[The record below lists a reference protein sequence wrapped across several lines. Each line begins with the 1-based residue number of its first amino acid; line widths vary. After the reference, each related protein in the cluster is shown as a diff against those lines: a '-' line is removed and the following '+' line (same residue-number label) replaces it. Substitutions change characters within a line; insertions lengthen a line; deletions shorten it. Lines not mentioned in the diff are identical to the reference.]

1 MYMRS
6 FASLWMT
13 IFKMNE
19 MKHFITIVVGL
30 LLACLPM
37 QAQEKPL
44 VTPDDSIQSLLN
56 RLLPSVNPDVSA
68 HMNLE
73 FYTSAAGYFTEG
85 TFDEAAFKINRVR
98 LEILGSFSKD
108 FNWHFRQSFNKYS
121 NPHALDNLSSSIEFA
136 YVNWKPTDKF
146 NMTIGKQFVAMGGYE
161 YYLNANKVREFSDF
175 NEYVAAYQAGV
186 AAAFNASPTQEW
198 VLQVTNF
205 RSGED
210 EDMYVYGRPM
220 GIAKAKVPVIT
231 TLNWNGLFADKTLQF
246 RYAASWGQQAEGRN
260 ILYLTAANV
269 YEKGPV
275 IAYVDVMYSRQGLDT
290 HCIVSD
296 MQGPLVENPVTAQN
310 TEYLSVIADIDYRF
324 HPHWNAYIKG
334 AYETAGVYKTN
345 GLFEKGL
352 YRTTWNLQGCVEFF
366 PMKGSELMIF
376 GHLLYKGHQLTDRAR
391 ALGAV
396 APDTQRISV
405 GLVYTIPVF

>member
-1 MYMRS
+1 MRKL
-6 FASLWMT
+6 FTLFT
-13 IFKMNE
+13 G
-19 MKHFITIVVGL
+19 V
-30 LLACLPM
+30 LLACLPI
-37 QAQEKPL
+37 QAQEEAL
-44 VTPDDSIQSLLN
+44 VTPDDSIRSLLN
-56 RLLPSVNPDVSA
+56 RLLPTVNPDVSA

-98 LEILGSFSKD
+98 LEILGSFSKE

-121 NPHALDNLSSSIEFA
+121 NPHALDNLSSSIEYA
-136 YVNWKPTDKF
+136 YVNWKPSDKF

-161 YYLNANKVREFSDF
+161 YYLNSNKVREFSDF

-186 AAAFNASPTQEW
+186 AAAFNPSPTQEW

-231 TLNWNGLFADKTLQF
+231 TLNWNGLFADKAIHL

-260 ILYLTAANV
+260 VLYLTAANV

-275 IAYVDVMYSRQGLDT
+275 IAYVDVMYSRQGLDN
-290 HCIVSD
+290 HCIISD
-296 MQGPLVENPVTAQN
+296 MQGPMVENPVTAQH
-310 TEYLSVIADIDYRF
+310 TEYLSVIADFDYRF
-324 HPHWNAYIKG
+324 HPHWNAYVKG

-352 YRTTWNLQGCVEFF
+352 YRTTWNVQGCVEFF
-366 PMKGSELMIF
+366 PMKGSELMVF
-376 GHLLYKGHQLTDRAR
+376 GHLLYKGHHLTDRAR

-396 APDTQRISV
+396 APDTQRVSI

>member
-1 MYMRS
+1 MRKL
-6 FASLWMT
+6 FTLFT
-13 IFKMNE
+13 G
-19 MKHFITIVVGL
+19 V
-30 LLACLPM
+30 LLACLPI
-37 QAQEKPL
+37 QAQEEAL
-44 VTPDDSIQSLLN
+44 VTPDDSIRSLLN
-56 RLLPSVNPDVSA
+56 RLLPTVNPDVSA

-98 LEILGSFSKD
+98 LEILGSFSKE

-121 NPHALDNLSSSIEFA
+121 NPHALDNLSSSIEYA
-136 YVNWKPTDKF
+136 YVNWKPSDKF

-161 YYLNANKVREFSDF
+161 YYLNSNKVREFSDF

-186 AAAFNASPTQEW
+186 AAAFNPSPTQEW

-231 TLNWNGLFADKTLQF
+231 TLNWNGLFADKAIHL

-260 ILYLTAANV
+260 VLYLTAANV

-275 IAYVDVMYSRQGLDT
+275 IAYVDVMYSRQGLDN
-290 HCIVSD
+290 HCIISD
-296 MQGPLVENPVTAQN
+296 MQGPMVENPVTAQH
-310 TEYLSVIADIDYRF
+310 TEYLSVIADFDYRF
-324 HPHWNAYIKG
+324 HPHWNAYVKG

-352 YRTTWNLQGCVEFF
+352 YRTTWNVQGCVEFF
-366 PMKGSELMIF
+366 PMKGSELMLF
-376 GHLLYKGHQLTDRAR
+376 GHLLYKGHHLTDRAR

-396 APDTQRISV
+396 APDTQRVSI